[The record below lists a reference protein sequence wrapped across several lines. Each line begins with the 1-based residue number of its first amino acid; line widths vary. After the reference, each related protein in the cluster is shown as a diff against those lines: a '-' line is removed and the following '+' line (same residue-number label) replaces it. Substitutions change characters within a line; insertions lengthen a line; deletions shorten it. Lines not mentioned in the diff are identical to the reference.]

1 MTPASAPTTRRI
13 ARSSTTC
20 RGEIADLLQGI
31 FTAELVFNILSLL
44 LGLMTLAFTWG
55 FVKDIKN

>member
-1 MTPASAPTTRRI
+1 MNHPSI
-13 ARSSTTC
+13 FDM
-20 RGEIADLLQGI
+20 IVLLLTVGKPLLGI